1 MSVFHVQ
8 FVLGVCFLQDQS
20 AVPQNALMSVFHVQF
35 VLGVCSSKGA
45 ERYRSGGANL
55 LRPVSSAVQ
64 TYSTRKEDWP
74 LNEPMTKTEAAYQV
88 RVVYA
93 VITIVIVVVV
103 VTIIVVF
110 VVTIIIV
117 VVVTVIVVVVVTIV
131 VVTIVVIV
139 TITIVVVVTII
150 IVVGVTIIYVVG
162 TINMYHYYH
171 SQNYLRQYSIRSSM
185 GYKVDWVF

>member
-1 MSVFHVQ
+1 
-8 FVLGVCFLQDQS
+8 
-20 AVPQNALMSVFHVQF
+20 MSVFHVQF
-35 VLGVCSSKGA
+35 VLGVCSSKAA
-45 ERYRSGGANL
+45 EQYRSGGANL

-103 VTIIVVF
+103 VTIIIVF

-117 VVVTVIVVVVVTIV
+117 VVVTIIIVVVVTIIV
-131 VVTIVVIV
+131 VVTITIVGVV
-139 TITIVVVVTII
+139 TIIIFVVVTIVVVVTII
-150 IVVGVTIIYVVG
+150 IVVGVTIVYVVS

-171 SQNYLRQYSIRSSM
+171 SQNYLRHYSIRSSM
-185 GYKVDWVF
+185 GYTVDWVF